1 MFTHSVTH
9 TTAQVRVR
17 NVLFVVSHNKY
28 DRNPLGVTMSNSP
41 TTIRSSIYRVTN
53 EARQQRILRAIERV
67 GDPAITA
74 EAQTTDG
81 EFLIVAKS
89 SSATADVHV
98 RRIVVS
104 LDLNATRISTSERL
118 YDESPPSSA
127 YVGTLGFT
135 RVALS
140 SLRKIL

>member
-1 MFTHSVTH
+1 
-9 TTAQVRVR
+9 
-17 NVLFVVSHNKY
+17 
-28 DRNPLGVTMSNSP
+28 MSNSQKSE
-41 TTIRSSIYRVTN
+41 RASIYRVTN
-53 EARQQRILRAIERV
+53 EARQHRILRAIERV

-74 EAQTTDG
+74 EAQTNDG

-89 SSATADVHV
+89 TSATADMHV

-104 LDLNATRISTSERL
+104 LDLNATRVSTVERL

-127 YVGTLGFT
+127 YVGSLGFT

-140 SLRKIL
+140 SLRRIF